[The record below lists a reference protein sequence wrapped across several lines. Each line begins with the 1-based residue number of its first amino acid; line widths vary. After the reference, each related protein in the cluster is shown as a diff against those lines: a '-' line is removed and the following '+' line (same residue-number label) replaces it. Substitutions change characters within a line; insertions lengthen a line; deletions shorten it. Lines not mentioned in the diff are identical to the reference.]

1 MIPLTITEVAEA
13 VAGRPVGL
21 APDVVVRRVV
31 TDSREVDPTTATLF
45 VARRGEEADGHD
57 FAGGAV
63 RAGAVA
69 VLAERE
75 LDGLPVVV
83 VPDSAAALVALARHV
98 RDRVAPTVVAI
109 TGSVGKTTTKDLT
122 GAACAAAG
130 PTVTAVGSFNNEVGV
145 PLTVLALEHD
155 TRTLVTEMGAR
166 GPGQI
171 AELAAWVR
179 PDIAVV
185 TAVAGVHLELF
196 GDIEAVARA
205 KGELPAAVPPGGTA
219 VLNVDDHRVAAMRS
233 RTAARIL
240 DCSAQGAA
248 SADLRARDVRLD
260 RLARAAFV
268 AETPWGTVDVR
279 LPIAGRHHVGNALFA
294 LAAAGAAGVPLE
306 TAATALGSA
315 AISSWRGEVAEL
327 DGAVLLN
334 DAYNANP
341 TSTIAALDTLDAME
355 FVTRRIAVLG
365 VMAEIGAD
373 HEAEHRRVG
382 AYAAGVL
389 DRLIVVGEPAAGL
402 AAGAREAGLPADA
415 VIQVPDAATAVRAV
429 GALASGDA
437 LLVKGSRVAGL
448 DAVAAALIESAD
460 PSQEHA
466 P

>member
-1 MIPLTITEVAEA
+1 MIPLTISEVAHA
-13 VAGRPVGL
+13 VGGRPVGL
-21 APDVVVRRVV
+21 APDVVIQRVV
-31 TDSREVDPTTATLF
+31 TDSREVDSTSPTLF
-45 VARRGEEADGHD
+45 VARRGEAADGHE
-57 FAGGAV
+57 FAEAAV
-63 RAGAVA
+63 RAGATA

-83 VPDSAAALVALARHV
+83 VPDSGTALVALARHV

-109 TGSVGKTTTKDLT
+109 TGSVGKTTTKDLI

-145 PLTVLALEHD
+145 PLTVLSLEPD

-179 PDIAVV
+179 PDIGVV

-196 GDIEAVARA
+196 GDIEAVAAA
-205 KGELPAAVPPGGTA
+205 KGELPAAVPPDGTV
-219 VLNVDDHRVAAMRS
+219 VLNVDDDRVAAMRT
-233 RTAARIL
+233 RTAARVL
-240 DCSAQGAA
+240 GCSAGGTAA
-248 SADLRARDVRLD
+248 ADLRARDVQLD
-260 RLARAAFV
+260 RLARPAFV
-268 AETPWGTVDVR
+268 AETPWGAVDVR

-294 LAAAGAAGVPLE
+294 LAASGAAGVPVE
-306 TAATALGSA
+306 VAAAALGEA
-315 AISSWRGEVAEL
+315 TISSWRGEVTEL

-341 TSTIAALDTLDAME
+341 TSTIAALDTLDVME
-355 FVTRRIAVLG
+355 FVKRRIAVLG

-373 HEAEHRRVG
+373 HEVEHRRIG

-389 DRLIVVGEPAAGL
+389 DLLIVVGDAAAGL
-402 AAGAREAGLPADA
+402 AAGARDAGLPPDA
-415 VIQVPDAATAVRAV
+415 VIQVSDAAAAVRAV
-429 GALASGDA
+429 GALEPGDA

-448 DAVAAALIESAD
+448 DAVAAALVESSG
-460 PSQEHA
+460 PTEERA